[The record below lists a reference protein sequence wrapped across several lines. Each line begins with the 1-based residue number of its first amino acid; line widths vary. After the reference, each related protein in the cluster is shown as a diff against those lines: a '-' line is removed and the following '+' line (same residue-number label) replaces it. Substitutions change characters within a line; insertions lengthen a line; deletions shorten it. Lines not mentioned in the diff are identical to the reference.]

1 MQEPLDHQCNK
12 SLEGILPIH
21 QCSLHQRSYPNIP
34 KECIADYTGCNINF
48 LSKGTYRVCNN
59 IKQIINR
66 TKNKRKHE
74 NNSILIEDYVMESN
88 QRVKYK

>member
-1 MQEPLDHQCNK
+1 M
-12 SLEGILPIH
+12 
-21 QCSLHQRSYPNIP
+21 
-34 KECIADYTGCNINF
+34 
-48 LSKGTYRVCNN
+48 CNN

-88 QRVKYK
+88 QRVKYNSYDELTLRQQKRRIKEITEMIVSQCFPKEDDSTLVRNVDITKKWIQ